1 MIFLLAMGWSS
12 AYKNDEDRVW
22 RHKDGL
28 GVRTSLC
35 NSPYS
40 TPLWHYNTE
49 LQLADM
55 GSKGILLVYNNHG
68 DHRPI
73 FIKTGSGRYSQ
84 LPVKGG
90 NHQVYGKRRIYFQDN
105 LVKGH
110 NLTEKQEGRIFG
122 NTETGGRVR
131 RKGRDHSKNPGHLL
145 RLRIIWNNIPCRRNH
160 RFFFLTPSYLW
171 KHNDIQDNQGRRYI
185 RYMSP
190 LGAHITWFR
199 WFYWSVFLPSKLL
212 GYQRQS
218 LPSGSW
224 TPWLQRLHGE

>member
-1 MIFLLAMGWSS
+1 
-12 AYKNDEDRVW
+12 
-22 RHKDGL
+22 
-28 GVRTSLC
+28 
-35 NSPYS
+35 
-40 TPLWHYNTE
+40 
-49 LQLADM
+49 M

-131 RKGRDHSKNPGHLL
+131 RKGRAIA
-145 RLRIIWNNIPCRRNH
+145 RILDTYSAHVLSEITSPVDGTIG
-160 RFFFLTPSYLW
+160 FSSS
-171 KHNDIQDNQGRRYI
+171 
-185 RYMSP
+185 SP
-190 LGAHITWFR
+190 LIYENTTIF
-199 WFYWSVFLPSKLL
+199 KIIKD
-212 GYQRQS
+212 
-218 LPSGSW
+218 
-224 TPWLQRLHGE
+224 EDI